1 MTKKKKK
8 LRKWLQKKFQ
18 MVIYH
23 GNSYNVIRKFHFNR
37 LGFIITTIAIV
48 IILFAILSVFVVY
61 TPIKQLI
68 PGYPDKETRR
78 LIYENAIR
86 TDSLIGEIEM
96 RDHYLQMITNMVF
109 DNVPIDQ
116 DYVIP
121 VQNLTPEQVK
131 EFNNPTLPRKK
142 IEDNT
147 SYSLSKS
154 DAMPDLFPPIKG
166 VVISSYNPSKK
177 HYGTDISPSGENI
190 ISATLSGTVI
200 SSDFTVETGYTIII
214 QHKSDIISV
223 YKHNKSSF
231 VNAGDL
237 IETGQAIAI
246 YGNSGENTNGPHL
259 HFELWRKGVSL
270 NPEDYIEFQ

>member
-1 MTKKKKK
+1 MTKKKKT

-23 GNSYNVIRKFHFNR
+23 GNSYNVIKKFHFNR
-37 LGFIITTIAIV
+37 LGFILISCVIV
-48 IILFAILSVFVVY
+48 FILFAILSVFVVY

-68 PGYPDKETRR
+68 PGYPDKETRI

-86 TDSLIGEIEM
+86 TDSLLAEIEI
-96 RDHYLQMITNMVF
+96 RDQYLKMITDMVF
-109 DNVPIDQ
+109 NNVPIDQ
-116 DYVIP
+116 EYVIP
-121 VQNLTPEQVK
+121 VQNLTPQQLK
-131 EFNNPTLPRKK
+131 EFNNPALPRKK

-147 SYSLSKS
+147 SYTLSKN
-154 DAMPDLFPPIKG
+154 DAMPELFPPIKG
-166 VVISSYNPSKK
+166 IVISSYNPSKQ
-177 HYGTDISPSGENI
+177 HYGTDVASSGEII
-190 ISATLSGTVI
+190 ISAVLSGTVI
-200 SSDFTVETGYTIII
+200 SSDYTVKTGYTIII
-214 QHKSDIISV
+214 QHKSDLISV

-231 VNAGDL
+231 VKAGDL
-237 IETGQAIAI
+237 IETGQAIAV